1 MLVLSSRLN
10 ETPVMSL
17 QTGTRLAHTGIAL
30 IDPANLKIIAFELD
44 GPLLHEKP
52 SFLRVADIRE
62 MSAVGMII
70 DSSDELIG
78 LDDVIKIK
86 SLYELGFKLIG
97 MNVIDEHKK
106 KLGKVDNYTVE
117 TGSFVIQQLNV
128 KRGILRGLTD
138 TGILIHRTQITE
150 INDDAIIVKSTAKKL
165 TIPSPILETVKREYV
180 NPFRNQSPQPEQ
192 TDVKS

>member
-1 MLVLSSRLN
+1 MLVLGSRLK

-17 QTGTRLAHTGIAL
+17 QTGTRLALTDTPL
-30 IDPANLKIIAFELD
+30 IDPANLKIIAFELE
-44 GPLLHEKP
+44 GPLLKEKP

-62 MSAVGMII
+62 MSGVGMII
-70 DSSDELIG
+70 DSSDELLG

-86 SLYELGFKLIG
+86 ALYDLGFKLIG

-128 KRGILRGLTD
+128 KRGILRSLTD
-138 TGILIHRTQITE
+138 TGLLIHRSQITE
-150 INDDAIIVKSTAKKL
+150 INDNAIIVKSTAKKMM
-165 TIPSPILETVKREYV
+165 TLEPVMEATRREYV
-180 NPFRNQSPQPEQ
+180 NPFRQTAPQPEQ
-192 TDVKS
+192 TDA

>member
-1 MLVLSSRLN
+1 MLVLGSRLN

-17 QTGTRLAHTGIAL
+17 QTGARLAHTGTPL
-30 IDPANLKIIAFELD
+30 IDPANLKIVAFELE

-62 MSAVGMII
+62 MSGVGMII

-86 SLYELGFKLIG
+86 SLYDLGFNLIG
-97 MNVIDEHKK
+97 MNVIDEHKR

-138 TGILIHRTQITE
+138 TGILIHRTQISE
-150 INDDAIIVKSTAKKL
+150 INDNVIIVKSTAKKL
-165 TIPSPILETVKREYV
+165 NVPEPVMETARREYV

-192 TDVKS
+192 TDVKN